1 MKVSKQLL
9 EKLEA
14 LFKVLDYKVRY
25 EKGSFKS
32 GYCMIEDQKVVVIN
46 KFFPLESKVNVLV
59 EILKS
64 IEFDVAAL
72 DESQRKLV
80 QKVKQIDLFQ

>member
-1 MKVSKQLL
+1 
-9 EKLEA
+9 
-14 LFKVLDYKVRY
+14 
-25 EKGSFKS
+25 
-32 GYCMIEDQKVVVIN
+32 MIEDQKVVVIN